1 MQCTLDAKFSE
12 KPTVLRTLRQD
23 LRGLGRSAEAGR
35 GRTGSRKRGPSTTT
49 LKGGGGMSPAAMAGA
64 GRSPSARRLARGPPS
79 SFGGLPILSPMAR
92 LAPGWSQAVSEQP
105 GVKIGYIR
113 LNESGTDLLLSCD
126 SVSIRLQ
133 VPLILLL
140 RLQRLPRQNFC
151 PDLDYRRAFPDSRHG
166 TPPHWPAP
174 RHAPWRGWPGTRPGS
189 TF

>member
-113 LNESGTDLLLSCD
+113 LYESSRDLLLSCD
-126 SVSIRLQ
+126 SASILLRQ
-133 VPLILLL
+133 VPLIPLLPPVRPL
-140 RLQRLPRQNFC
+140 RLRGQSHVRSAGDCLHCHQWLVQRL
-151 PDLDYRRAFPDSRHG
+151 D
-166 TPPHWPAP
+166 
-174 RHAPWRGWPGTRPGS
+174 
-189 TF
+189 